1 MYKVTLLEIASGNI
15 KDIKKLNNLKFP
27 LWDNEQADK
36 VKRDFIEEIQD
47 LISGRKRELWTVED
61 NKNFFAIITILT
73 KGVSLELK

>member
-1 MYKVTLLEIASGNI
+1 LYKVTLLEIASGNI